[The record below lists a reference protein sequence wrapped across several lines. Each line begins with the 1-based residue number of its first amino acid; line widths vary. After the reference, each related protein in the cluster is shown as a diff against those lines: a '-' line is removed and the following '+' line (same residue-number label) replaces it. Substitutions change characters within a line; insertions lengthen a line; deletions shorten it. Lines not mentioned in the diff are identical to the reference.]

1 MQGSRAYKRSHS
13 LTSGLLVL
21 RHIGITWI
29 GVNGI
34 LVGEAVG
41 ALEDGRDVGLEDGRD
56 VGLEDGCDVGFG
68 VGSLDGFDD
77 GREDGS
83 SVGILVVLDDGL
95 LEG

>member
-41 ALEDGRDVGLEDGRD
+41 ALEDGRDVGLEDG
-56 VGLEDGCDVGFG
+56 CDVGFW